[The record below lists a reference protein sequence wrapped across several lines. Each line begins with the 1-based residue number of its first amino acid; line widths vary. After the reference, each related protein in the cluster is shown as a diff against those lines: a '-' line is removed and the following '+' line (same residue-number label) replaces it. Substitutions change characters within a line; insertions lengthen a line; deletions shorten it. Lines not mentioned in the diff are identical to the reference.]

1 MTSYKWQILP
11 LYNLLTRTFMPKMLH
26 FTTFKQ
32 TCKHQKWILRQKFV
46 HKLYDSSIVYSR
58 ERFQNLKRWSSGPY
72 QFSEYSPIFNGID
85 SRNFRRMRRN
95 KGQ

>member
-32 TCKHQKWILRQKFV
+32 TCKHQKWILRK
-46 HKLYDSSIVYSR
+46 KLSTNNVMYMIVPLFIPASDFR
-58 ERFQNLKRWSSGPY
+58 TLSVGPAGLINFQNIAPFLMALIAKFLSHAP
-72 QFSEYSPIFNGID
+72 
-85 SRNFRRMRRN
+85 
-95 KGQ
+95 

>member
-46 HKLYDSSIVYSR
+46 HKQCYMIVPLFIPASDFR
-58 ERFQNLKRWSSGPY
+58 TLSVGPAGLINFQN
-72 QFSEYSPIFNGID
+72 ID
-85 SRNFRRMRRN
+85 PFLMALIAKFLSHAP
-95 KGQ
+95 